1 MKVIAS
7 LLLLIDIVGRVAYA
21 ALGFMICFFL
31 FMKGYL

>member
-1 MKVIAS
+1 MKA
-7 LLLLIDIVGRVAYA
+7 IDIVGRVAYA